1 MSSAHA
7 KPMTSAEFLEWEER
21 QELKWEFDGIRPV
34 AMTGGTYAHSLVQG
48 NIITALKPK
57 LRGTACQVCGPDMRV
72 PTGHGRYRYPDA
84 VVTCSPPALD
94 ARDILDPV
102 VIFEVLSTST
112 SANDRTT
119 KLSEYLSLPSLRH
132 YVMLEQDRAFAT
144 VLTRT
149 DTGWQLTPAG
159 PDAAI
164 AMPEIGADLPLAE
177 LYDGL
182 TFPPTEP

>member
-7 KPMTSAEFLEWEER
+7 KPMTSAEFLAWEEQ
-21 QELKWEFDGIRPV
+21 QELKWEFDGTRPV
-34 AMTGGTYAHSLVQG
+34 AMNGGTFAHSYVQG
-48 NIITALKPK
+48 NIILVLRPK
-57 LRGTACQVCGPDMRV
+57 LRRSACEVCGPDVRV
-72 PTGHGRYRYPDA
+72 PTGQGRYRYPDA
-84 VVTCSPPALD
+84 VVTCSPI
-94 ARDILDPV
+94 ILGMLEIVNPV

-119 KLSEYLSLPSLRH
+119 KLSEYLLLPSLRH

-159 PDAAI
+159 PEATI
-164 AMPEIGADLPLAE
+164 AMPEIGAELPLAE

-182 TFPPTEP
+182 TFPPTE